1 MEKKNYENP
10 NNSNKIREKS
20 KKNPI
25 QRSNSSLGKTILMY
39 CISENIKNSTGCVY
53 YSDERLTKDPLAQM
67 FLIYLLMLLAW
78 MIIFCALRFN
88 AAFFSFRY
96 ENWLFLPR
104 PGRHDK
110 LHRIR
115 VGKKRQY
122 TLFYEKFFNKKSV
135 LDFQKT
141 FFSWLKSTKIG

>member
-53 YSDERLTKDPLAQM
+53 YSDERLTKDPLAQNV
-67 FLIYLLMLLAW
+67 LN
-78 MIIFCALRFN
+78 IFTDAFSMNDHILRI
-88 AAFFSFRY
+88 
-96 ENWLFLPR
+96 E
-104 PGRHDK
+104 
-110 LHRIR
+110 I
-115 VGKKRQY
+115 
-122 TLFYEKFFNKKSV
+122 
-135 LDFQKT
+135 
-141 FFSWLKSTKIG
+141 